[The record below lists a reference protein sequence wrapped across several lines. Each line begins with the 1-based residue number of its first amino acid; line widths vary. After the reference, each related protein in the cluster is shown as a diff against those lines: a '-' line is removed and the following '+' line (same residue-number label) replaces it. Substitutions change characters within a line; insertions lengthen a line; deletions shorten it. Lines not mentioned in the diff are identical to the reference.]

1 MILIILALFV
11 WTAFFESRML
21 TLPLL
26 SAMIEWRD
34 GVVLVL
40 LLPREEA
47 MIAITHVLGDWIHS
61 HLSESARE

>member
-1 MILIILALFV
+1 LILIILALFV

-34 GVVLVL
+34 GVAL

-61 HLSESARE
+61 HLS

>member
-11 WTAFFESRML
+11 WTAFFESRMR

-26 SAMIEWRD
+26 SAMVEWRD

-47 MIAITHVLGDWIHS
+47 MMAIVGCGLMLLAVMS
-61 HLSESARE
+61 YFLA